1 MKHILLLRAH
11 GDFIIT
17 LINVSNSKSIKDF
30 YIHASAHFLPL
41 YNAIPDQY
49 KNTNLQ
55 IEFVDWGINS
65 SMFGLYTNKRLL
77 HPNSIKEVK
86 KIKQWL
92 QKQTISDEWILE
104 QDTRKKWIETFVGRK
119 FKHIVSGQ
127 NIYEQNNYF
136 FQSKPIQ
143 IDYDPSKVQH
153 ILILPS
159 ARLAFRNIPKTLI
172 QSIQHYHQQK
182 KQDVQVAFFKPQL
195 IDFKENLKAYSS
207 YNSFTELINYILA
220 ADYIYTPD
228 SLSAHLA
235 YLFGKPHTILH
246 PAKVSPSFFTP
257 YALQHK
263 THYSFAEFQ
272 LS

>member
-1 MKHILLLRAH
+1 MNHIVLLRAH

-17 LINVSNSKSIKDF
+17 LTNVSNSNLINDF

-49 KNTNLQ
+49 KNANLQ
-55 IEFVDWGINS
+55 IEFVDWGIKS
-65 SMFGLYTNKRLL
+65 SMLGLYTNKRLL
-77 HPNSIKEVK
+77 NPNSIKEVY
-86 KIKQWL
+86 KIKHWL
-92 QKQTISDEWILE
+92 QKQTVSEDWILE
-104 QDTRKKWIETFVGRK
+104 QDTRKKRIEIFTGRK
-119 FKHIVSGQ
+119 FKHISSDQ
-127 NIYEQNNYF
+127 NIYEQYNYF
-136 FQSKPIQ
+136 FHSKPIQ
-143 IDYDPSKVQH
+143 IDYDPTKVQH

-172 QSIQHYHQQK
+172 QTIQQHHQQK
-182 KQDVQVAFFKPQL
+182 NQEVQVAFFKPQL
-195 IDFKENLKAYSS
+195 VNLKENLNAYTS

-235 YLFGKPHTILH
+235 YFFGKPHTILH

-257 YALQHK
+257 FALKNK
-263 THYSFAEFQ
+263 THFSFAEFVG
-272 LS
+272 S